1 MSLLLQTLNLKKSLG
16 GRVVVDDVSL
26 QVESGQVLGLL
37 GPNGAGKTTTMRM
50 IYGFLRPDAG
60 SIIINGVG
68 FDADVAA
75 AKRSMGVCTQ
85 SDTFDTDFTVRDNL
99 YVAASYFRPQVPDLN
114 EHIAGLLQRFGL
126 AEFADQK
133 PDTLSG
139 GYCRRLMVARAL
151 VNRPKLLFLDEP
163 TTGLDPQARR
173 ALWRLIRSLREEGL
187 GIVLT
192 THYMDEAQ
200 FLSDQLVV
208 LDEGKVLA
216 HDTPEQILGEFVGEH
231 VIVLSQPLADSV
243 TEWLRS
249 AEIVGHEGVP
259 GELHVPVGSAQL
271 SGFAASFETL
281 DYDVRKPNL
290 DDLFERLSGGA
301 Q

>member
-1 MSLLLQTLNLKKSLG
+1 MSLLLQALNLKKSLG

-200 FLSDQLVV
+200 FLSD
-208 LDEGKVLA
+208 
-216 HDTPEQILGEFVGEH
+216 
-231 VIVLSQPLADSV
+231 
-243 TEWLRS
+243 
-249 AEIVGHEGVP
+249 
-259 GELHVPVGSAQL
+259 
-271 SGFAASFETL
+271 
-281 DYDVRKPNL
+281 
-290 DDLFERLSGGA
+290 
-301 Q
+301 